1 MEIVLVTFG
10 GIFVLLSLSL
20 GAVLQTRSDQSN
32 QSTLS
37 GDRIAAAFIGMGV
50 IATGIVL
57 KINAPMV
64 SVISTLSVTA
74 GLTVLYSL
82 YLLGTRS
89 R

>member
-20 GAVLQTRSDQSN
+20 GAVLQMRSGQSN
-32 QSTLS
+32 QSTLA

-50 IATGIVL
+50 IATAIVL
-57 KINAPMV
+57 KIDAPTV
-64 SVISTLSVTA
+64 SLVSTVSVTA
-74 GLTVLYSL
+74 GLTVLYCL
-82 YLLGTRS
+82 YLLGIRS

>member
-1 MEIVLVTFG
+1 MEVVLVTFG

-20 GAVLQTRSDQSN
+20 GAVLQTRSGQSN

-50 IATGIVL
+50 IATAIVL
-57 KINAPMV
+57 KINAPTV
-64 SVISTLSVTA
+64 SLVSTLSVTA
-74 GLTVLYSL
+74 GLTVLYCL
-82 YLLGTRS
+82 YLLGIRS